1 MITPLILLT
10 LIAQTQP
17 EGLGRGWLGE
27 FDLAARQLL
36 QLAEATPAEQFK
48 YSPSPGTRTTAQ
60 LYMHVAIDN
69 YGLISQAGGKIG
81 GPNWPDKIECDTE
94 MKISSKAEVIKWLRK
109 SFAAVK
115 EAYPTIDGNKQV
127 TFLGKPGHASNV
139 LFRILVH
146 NHEHMGQAIAY
157 ARSSGVKP
165 PWSEPRN

>member
-1 MITPLILLT
+1 MMTPILLLT
-10 LIAQTQP
+10 LLAQAPP

-27 FDLAARQLL
+27 FDLASRQLL

-60 LYMHVAIDN
+60 LYMHVAIGN
-69 YGLISQAGGKIG
+69 YFLLNQAGAKTG
-81 GPNWPDKIECDTE
+81 GPNWSDKIERDTE
-94 MKISSKAEVIKWLRK
+94 SKISSKAEVIKWLSQ

-115 EAYPTIDGNKQV
+115 EAYPTIDGNKQAN
-127 TFLGKPGHASNV
+127 FLGKPGPASNV
-139 LFRILVH
+139 LLRILVH

-165 PWSEPRN
+165 PWSGK